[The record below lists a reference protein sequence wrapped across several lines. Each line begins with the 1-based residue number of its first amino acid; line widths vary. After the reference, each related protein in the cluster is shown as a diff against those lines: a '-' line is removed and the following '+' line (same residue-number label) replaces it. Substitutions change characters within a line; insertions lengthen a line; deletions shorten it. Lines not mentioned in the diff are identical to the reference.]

1 MNTEK
6 LKDLQ
11 IKPDEKRRPQ
21 RAFWS
26 IVIVVVVVLLAT
38 IAFIKPWAKDKRE
51 LVSNDTTTTNNSAPT
66 NIIASKPVAEMPVQK
81 NSTAAAANN
90 DGVVLTVSGYII
102 NRERIEISPRF
113 LGVVKWIGV
122 KKGDA
127 VTNGQVV
134 VLLDDA
140 EYRARLN
147 EAEGHVANAKVAV
160 AKGELDYERVLQL
173 TKTQIESKQ
182 REDDM
187 RLQLDSARAALREA
201 EGVAELAR
209 TYVDWCTIRAPINGV
224 VVEKLVNPNELVMPQ
239 SFGGGRGPSTAL
251 LAMADPQDLQVEIDV
266 NESDLSKISLGQ
278 KCHVSPEA
286 YPDKN
291 YTGTVAE
298 IAPEAD
304 RAKGTLQI
312 KVQIHNPDKFLT
324 PELSAK
330 VEFLKAD

>member
-11 IKPDEKRRPQ
+11 INPAERRRPQ

-26 IVIVVVVVLLAT
+26 IVLVVLAVLLMT
-38 IAFIKPWAKDKRE
+38 VAFIKPWAKDKRE
-51 LVSNDTTTTNNSAPT
+51 LADNDTTVTNNSTTNVVPT
-66 NIIASKPVAEMPVQK
+66 KPVAESVAPKTSVASGSD
-81 NSTAAAANN
+81 N
-90 DGVVLTVSGYII
+90 VVLTVSGYII

-140 EYRARLN
+140 EYKARLN

-160 AKGELDYERVLQL
+160 AKAELDYQRISELSKTRV
-173 TKTQIESKQ
+173 ESKQ
-182 REDDM
+182 AEDDA
-187 RLQLDSARAALREA
+187 RLQLDATRAALREA
-201 EGVAELAR
+201 EGVAELAQ
-209 TYVDWCTIRAPINGV
+209 TYVDWCTIRSPINGV

-251 LAMADPQDLQVEIDV
+251 LAMADPQDLQVEIDM
-266 NESDLSKISLGQ
+266 NESDLAKISLGQ
-278 KCHVSPEA
+278 TCRVSPEA
-286 YPDKN
+286 YPDKH

-298 IAPEAD
+298 MAPEAD

-312 KVQIHNPDKFLT
+312 KVQIHNPDRFLT

-330 VEFLKAD
+330 VEFMKAK